1 MSALPSGKFYYQK
14 NMTEQQNYKNHV
26 RWHAPQHFVLTPI
39 LLINFIYA
47 IVRLVQDPNIDRAEF
62 LLLSIGL
69 LILGVLARTN
79 ALRVQ
84 DRLIRLEEKL
94 RYEKILPGDLLP
106 QTDKLSR
113 SQTNAL
119 RFASDAELPALVQ
132 QTLNGEFQKAG
143 DIKRAVTDWRGD
155 YLRV

>member
-1 MSALPSGKFYYQK
+1 MAE
-14 NMTEQQNYKNHV
+14 NQNYKNHV

-47 IVRLVQDPNIDRAEF
+47 IVRLVQEPNLDRAEF

-69 LILGVLARTN
+69 IILGVLARIN

-94 RYEKILPGDLLP
+94 RYEKVLPADLLA
-106 QTDKLSR
+106 QTENLSR
-113 SQTNAL
+113 GQTNAL
-119 RFASDAELPALVQ
+119 RFASDAELPALVRR
-132 QTLNGEFQKAG
+132 TLNGEFQKP
-143 DIKRAVTDWRGD
+143 DEIKRAITDWRGD

>member
-1 MSALPSGKFYYQK
+1 MSEKQSYEK
-14 NMTEQQNYKNHV
+14 HV

-69 LILGVLARTN
+69 LVMGVLVRIN
-79 ALRVQ
+79 SLRVQ

-94 RYEKILPGDLLP
+94 RYERLLP
-106 QTDKLSR
+106 VELFAQTENFSR
-113 SQTNAL
+113 GQTNAL

-132 QTLNGEFQKAG
+132 RTLNGEFQKT
-143 DIKRAVTDWRGD
+143 DEIKRAITDWRGD

>member
-1 MSALPSGKFYYQK
+1 
-14 NMTEQQNYKNHV
+14 MTEQQNYKNHV
-26 RWHAPQHFVLTPI
+26 RWHAPHHYVLTPI

-47 IVRLVQDPNIDRAEF
+47 IVRVVQDPNIDRAEF

-69 LILGVLARTN
+69 LIAGVLIRIN

-94 RYEKILPGDLLP
+94 RYEKVLPAGLLSE
-106 QTDKLSR
+106 TEKLTR

-119 RFASDAELPALVQ
+119 RFASDKELPALFRR
-132 QTLNGEFQKAG
+132 TLDGDFQKTG

>member
-1 MSALPSGKFYYQK
+1 MA
-14 NMTEQQNYKNHV
+14 EQQNFKNHV

-62 LLLSIGL
+62 LLLAIGL
-69 LILGVLARTN
+69 LIAGVLIRIN

-94 RYEKILPGDLLP
+94 RYEKVLPIDLL
-106 QTDKLSR
+106 TETGKLSR
-113 SQTNAL
+113 SQINAL
-119 RFASDAELPALVQ
+119 RFASDEELVALVRR
-132 QTLNGEFQKAG
+132 TLDGKFQKTG
-143 DIKRAVTDWRGD
+143 EIKRAVTNWRGD

>member
-1 MSALPSGKFYYQK
+1 MAE
-14 NMTEQQNYKNHV
+14 TQNYKNHI

-47 IVRLVQDPNIDRAEF
+47 IVRLIQEPNIVRAEF

-69 LILGVLARTN
+69 LIMGVLARIN

-94 RYEKILPGDLLP
+94 RYEKVLPAALLA
-106 QTDKLSR
+106 QTENLSR
-113 SQTNAL
+113 RQINAL
-119 RFASDAELPALVQ
+119 RFASDAELPTLVQ
-132 QTLNGEFQKAG
+132 RTLNGEFQKT
-143 DIKRAVTDWRGD
+143 DEIKRAVTNWRGD

>member
-1 MSALPSGKFYYQK
+1 MSEKQ
-14 NMTEQQNYKNHV
+14 TYKNHV

-47 IVRLVQDPNIDRAEF
+47 IVRLVQDPSIDRAEF
-62 LLLSIGL
+62 LLLAIGL
-69 LILGVLARTN
+69 IIAGVLVRIN

-94 RYEKILPGDLLP
+94 RCEKLLP
-106 QTDKLSR
+106 ADLFVQTGNLSVG
-113 SQTNAL
+113 QTNAL
-119 RFASDAELPALVQ
+119 RFASDDELPLLVER
-132 QTLNGEFQKAG
+132 TLKGEFQKP
-143 DIKRAVTDWRGD
+143 DEIKRAIGNWRGD

>member
-1 MSALPSGKFYYQK
+1 MAE
-14 NMTEQQNYKNHV
+14 TQNYKNHV

-47 IVRLVQDPNIDRAEF
+47 IVRLVQEPTIDRAEF
-62 LLLSIGL
+62 LVLSIGL
-69 LILGVLARTN
+69 IILGVLARIN

-94 RYEKILPGDLLP
+94 RYEKLLP
-106 QTDKLSR
+106 ADLFTQTENLSR
-113 SQTNAL
+113 GQINAL
-119 RFASDAELPALVQ
+119 RFASDAELPMLVQ
-132 QTLNGEFQKAG
+132 RTLNGEFQKP
-143 DIKRAVTDWRGD
+143 DEIKRAITNWRGD